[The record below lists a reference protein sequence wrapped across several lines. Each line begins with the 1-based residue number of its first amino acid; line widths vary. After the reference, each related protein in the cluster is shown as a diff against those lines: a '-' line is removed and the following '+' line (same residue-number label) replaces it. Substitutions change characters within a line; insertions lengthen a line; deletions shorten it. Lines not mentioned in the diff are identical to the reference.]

1 MIAGG
6 RMNRNHVLSQAV
18 DARFYESK
26 LKDWYERSSIRTSPR
41 RLLLKE
47 DAEGKVYFPPDLV
60 PIIGH
65 RLVRDQ
71 GQDVAQRLIVQHLY
85 AYLDFTAALEHDVVN
100 RVTQRIA
107 QQRAGFELPQ
117 AMVMDAYKIY
127 CDEAYHALFSAD
139 IREQIHAATTV
150 APLSSMGDSTCLRRL
165 QLVLAGLSPDLQWP
179 AEVCFSIVSETLISA
194 ILSRVPRDARVVPT
208 IRLVVA
214 DHARDEARHHA
225 YFANLLERAWP
236 QLDADRK
243 AVLGPLLAD
252 FVLVFIEPDLAAVRG
267 HLLRS
272 GLSRE
277 QAEQVIA
284 ETYPQDQV
292 LASVR
297 RAARATLRLFER
309 QGIFEDPATRAAFQ
323 ATGLLG

>member
-1 MIAGG
+1 
-6 RMNRNHVLSQAV
+6 MNRNHVLSQAV

-65 RLVRDQ
+65 QLVRGQ

-150 APLSSMGDSTCLRRL
+150 APLE
-165 QLVLAGLSPDLQWP
+165 AGRQ
-179 AEVCFSIVSETLISA
+179 V
-194 ILSRVPRDARVVPT
+194 
-208 IRLVVA
+208 
-214 DHARDEARHHA
+214 
-225 YFANLLERAWP
+225 
-236 QLDADRK
+236 
-243 AVLGPLLAD
+243 VLGPRLAV
-252 FVLVFIEPDLAAVRG
+252 FVRVFLEPDRAAVRG

-277 QAEQVIA
+277 QADQVIA